1 MRKLVVSSPRGER
14 EIPLTENVFV
24 GRDPACAIRDDDP
37 QLSRRHAEF
46 VAGRD
51 GVVVVVKPGREFEQ
65 LAKNTLQDTTT
76 ASPAVAGG
84 RIYLRGF
91 NHLWAIGAK

>member
-1 MRKLVVSSPRGER
+1 VRKLVVSSPRGER

-51 GVVVVVKPGREFEQ
+51 GVVVRDPTAGTGSASTMSGR
-65 LAKNTLQDTTT
+65 
-76 ASPAVAGG
+76 G
-84 RIYLRGF
+84 RRSCARGT
-91 NHLWAIGAK
+91 